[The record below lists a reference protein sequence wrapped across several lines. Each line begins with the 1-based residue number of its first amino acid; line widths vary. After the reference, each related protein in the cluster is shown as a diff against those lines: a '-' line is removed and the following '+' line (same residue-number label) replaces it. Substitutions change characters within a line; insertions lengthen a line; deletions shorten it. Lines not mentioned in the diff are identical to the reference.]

1 MCRVLEVTT
10 GGYYAWAKRAPSAR
24 SHRRARLVTL
34 IRAAHEEGRRTYG
47 SPRVHAVLRR
57 DGETCCENTVARLMR
72 EEGLKS
78 RTKRK
83 FKATTDSSHGLP
95 VAANLLAR
103 DFERTRPNEVWAGDI
118 TYIPTDEGW
127 LYLATTLDLYSRRIV
142 GWALSER
149 MKSQLVIDALTMAIA
164 QRRPPAGL
172 IHHSDRGSQYASRAF
187 QEMLAAH
194 RMTCSMSR
202 RGDCY
207 DNAVVESF
215 FGTLKCELVSFAGR
229 RRGSA
234 INEDCEAHK
243 RRETG
248 RGSFESRDEARRM
261 IFEWIEVFYNRQRLH
276 SSLGY
281 KSPADF
287 EGTAA

>member
-1 MCRVLEVTT
+1 MCRVLEVTQS
-10 GGYYAWAKRAPSAR
+10 GYYAWAQRPPSER
-24 SHRRARLVTL
+24 SRRRSKLVTL
-34 IRAAHEEGRRTYG
+34 IRAAHEKSRRTYG
-47 SPRVHAVLRR
+47 SPRVHATLRR
-57 DGETCCENTVARLMR
+57 DGQTCCENTVARLMR

-103 DFERTRPNEVWAGDI
+103 DFERSGPNEVWAGDI

-149 MKSQLVIDALTMAIA
+149 MKSQLVMDALTMAIQ

-194 RMTCSMSR
+194 RLTCSMSR
-202 RGDCY
+202 KGDCY

-215 FGTLKCELVSFAGR
+215 FATLKRELVHLAGTD
-229 RRGSA
+229 RGGAASA
-234 INEDCEAHK
+234 DGPPPS
-243 RRETG
+243 G
-248 RGSFESRDEARRM
+248 RFKTRDEARRM

-281 KSPADF
+281 KSPAEF
-287 EGTAA
+287 EDAA

>member
-1 MCRVLEVTT
+1 MCRVLEVTPS
-10 GGYYAWAKRAPSAR
+10 GYFAWAKRPPSER
-24 SHRRARLVTL
+24 SRRRSKLVTL
-34 IRAAHEEGRRTYG
+34 IRAAHEESRRTYG
-47 SPRVHAVLRR
+47 SPRVHAALKR

-72 EEGLKS
+72 ENGLKS

-83 FKATTDSSHGLP
+83 FKATTDSNHGLP

-103 DFERTRPNEVWAGDI
+103 DFERRGPNEAWAGDI

-142 GWALSER
+142 GWALRER
-149 MKSQLVIDALTMAIA
+149 MTSDLVIDALAMAIQ

-194 RMTCSMSR
+194 RITCSMSR
-202 RGDCY
+202 KGDCY
-207 DNAVVESF
+207 DNAVAESF
-215 FGTLKCELVSFAGR
+215 FGTLKRELVNFAGQHR
-229 RRGSA
+229 GRAVDGGGSA
-234 INEDCEAHK
+234 PHA
-243 RRETG
+243 RPPA

-281 KSPADF
+281 RSPADF
-287 EGTAA
+287 EDAA